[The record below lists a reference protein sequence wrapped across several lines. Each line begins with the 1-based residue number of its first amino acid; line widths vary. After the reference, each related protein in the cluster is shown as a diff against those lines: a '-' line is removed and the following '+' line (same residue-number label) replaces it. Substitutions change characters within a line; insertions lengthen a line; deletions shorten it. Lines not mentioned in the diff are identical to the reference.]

1 MVRQK
6 FKLRLVVGLLVSV
19 FAVSL
24 GFNVQAAN
32 NRAKPQT
39 KTSAKSA
46 NKVKS
51 AAKASGKKVASKVS
65 KKGRANQVATKGVR
79 QDRVATKAGKSSLQS
94 RQAASRKSRRDAGV
108 NLARGSSRALIRLAA
123 AIASR

>member
-65 KKGRANQVATKGVR
+65 KKAAPIRWPPKASGKTELPRKRASPVFSHAKPPAARAVVMQVSTWRV
-79 QDRVATKAGKSSLQS
+79 DR
-94 RQAASRKSRRDAGV
+94 
-108 NLARGSSRALIRLAA
+108 RAIRV
-123 AIASR
+123 